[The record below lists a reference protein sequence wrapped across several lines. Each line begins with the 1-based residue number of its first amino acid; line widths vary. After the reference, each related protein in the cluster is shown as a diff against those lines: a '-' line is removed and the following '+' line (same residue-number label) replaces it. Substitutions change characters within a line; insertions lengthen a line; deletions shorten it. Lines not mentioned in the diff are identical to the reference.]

1 MNVSIPPSIMFTL
14 THPDAAETT
23 NKGRPTDRVERYRGL
38 KWWTSQRTRSAVTAK
53 EKKREACSPTQVA
66 RLATVRA

>member
-1 MNVSIPPSIMFTL
+1 MNVSIPPGIMLTL

-23 NKGRPTDRVERYRGL
+23 GKDRLASRAERYRGL
-38 KWWTSQRTRSAVTAK
+38 RWWTSQRTRSTVTAK
-53 EKKREACSPTQVA
+53 GEEREECCSTQSA